1 MEKYSGVLALLGVL
15 IASCAQLLMKT
26 SAIEKKQSSLLKK
39 FINLRIVVAY
49 SMMLLSSLIS
59 VVCLRYL
66 QLKYVPMIEATGF
79 LWVPLLSFLVLQ
91 EKPTRYNI
99 AGGILIISG
108 MALFVLGS
116 A

>member
-1 MEKYSGVLALLGVL
+1 MEKYSGVFALFGVF

-26 SAIEKKQSSLLKK
+26 SAIEKKTSSLFKK
-39 FINLRIVVAY
+39 ILNIRIVVAY

-59 VVCLRYL
+59 VLCLRYL

-79 LWVPLLSFLVLQ
+79 LWVPLLSFLVLK

-99 AGGILIISG
+99 VGGILVISG
-108 MALFVLGS
+108 MILFVIGS
-116 A
+116 L